1 MIMVMFVRRLRPG
14 VTFEEFKE
22 AWLAEPNHFGQPV
35 LVTHGQSLEDDRE
48 IVSYALLDLSP
59 EELGAAL
66 RDQQLVQGEA
76 VRHDRIDAVIESTIV
91 KGFYE
96 IVDQTELS

>member
-1 MIMVMFVRRLRPG
+1 MIMVVFVRRLRPD
-14 VTFEEFKE
+14 VTFNEFKE

-35 LVTHGQSLEDDRE
+35 LVTHGKSLVDDRE

-66 RDQQLVQGEA
+66 GDQQLVQGEA
-76 VRHDRIDAVIESTIV
+76 ARHDRIDAVIERTV
-91 KGFYE
+91 VRGFYE
-96 IVDQTELS
+96 IVDETELS